1 MARLKV
7 YLKQDMR
14 NYQTRTSVP
23 PDQHLNEKK
32 TFKFVNPVTD
42 MYSGDACVIT
52 REGIKTA
59 VINLKS
65 GKGDRHK
72 GFMSNYFT
80 VD

>member
-1 MARLKV
+1 MK
-7 YLKQDMR
+7 
-14 NYQTRTSVP
+14 
-23 PDQHLNEKK
+23 KK